1 MQLPTYKRLMIFSG
15 TANRPLADEIGTNLG
30 MKLSD
35 VEIATF
41 ANSESYARF
50 SDSVRGCDAFVIQSI
65 CDPVDHHVMQQLIM
79 IDALKRASAKRIT
92 AVCPLYPYSRQDR
105 KARGREPI
113 TAKLMADMYESAGAD
128 RMVSV
133 DLHTGQI
140 QGFFDVPFDH
150 LTAMPLLA
158 DYFADNVLDNEA
170 EFVIVSPDAGGVRLA
185 DKWVQHLGEFHGLS
199 GQVAFMHKRRQKD
212 ARNMSETKS
221 VVGDVAGKVCV
232 VVDDMIDTAGT
243 LTQGVDVLLD
253 AGAVEVHAAA
263 THPVLSDPAVDRI
276 KNSRLEQL
284 VVTNTLP
291 LPSDKQID
299 KLTVLSIAPIV
310 AATIKAVF
318 EEGSVSSLFHGENQP

>member
-1 MQLPTYKRLMIFSG
+1 MQLPTHKRLMIFSG
-15 TANRPLADEIGTNLG
+15 TANQPLAQEIADELG
-30 MKLSD
+30 MKLSP
-35 VEIATF
+35 VEVATF

-113 TAKLMADMYESAGAD
+113 TAKLMADMYEAAGAD

-133 DLHTGQI
+133 DLHSGQI

-158 DYFADNVLDNEA
+158 DWFAEEVLED

-185 DKWVQHLGEFHGLS
+185 DKWVQHFAEFHDTV
-199 GQVAFMHKRRQKD
+199 GQVAFMHKRRRKD
-212 ARNMSETKS
+212 QRNLSETRA
-221 VVGDVAGKVCV
+221 VVGDVEGKVCV
-232 VVDDMIDTAGT
+232 VVDDMVDTAGT
-243 LTQGVDVLLD
+243 LCQGVEVLLE
-253 AGAVEVHAAA
+253 AGAREVYAAA
-263 THPVLSDPAVDRI
+263 THPVLSEPAVDRI
-276 KNSRLEQL
+276 KNSQLKQL

-291 LPSDKQID
+291 LPSEKQFD
-299 KLTVLSIAPIV
+299 KLMVLSIAPTI
-310 AATIKAVF
+310 AQTIKAVF
-318 EEGSVSSLFHGENQP
+318 EEASVSELFHGENQP